1 MVKLNYH
8 LKLYFIEF
16 SMSKKKEFSRETIE
30 HISKLA
36 LLDLTEEEK
45 EKLSEQ
51 LGDILNYFKK
61 LDDLDTSDVKP
72 TTHPIDGLKNV
83 FREDIPWKSLS
94 HEEALKNAQ
103 HKKDGF
109 FKAPRILKE

>member
-1 MVKLNYH
+1 MSKEE
-8 LKLYFIEF
+8 EF
-16 SMSKKKEFSRETIE
+16 SEEKLE

-36 LLDLTEEEK
+36 LLDISEEEK
-45 EKLSEQ
+45 HKLAKQ

-61 LDDLDTSDVKP
+61 LNDIDTSDVKP
-72 TTHPIDGLKNV
+72 MTHPIDGLKNV

-94 HEEALKNAQ
+94 NKEALRNAQ
-103 HKKDGF
+103 HKKEGF